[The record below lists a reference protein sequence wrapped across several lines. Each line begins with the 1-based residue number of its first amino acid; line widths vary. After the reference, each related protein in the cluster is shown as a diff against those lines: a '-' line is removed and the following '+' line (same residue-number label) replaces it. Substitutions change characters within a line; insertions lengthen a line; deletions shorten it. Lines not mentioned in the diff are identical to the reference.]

1 MIESA
6 DILLVCCVPEADLS
20 MKTLVPYAV
29 NWKISIGSARRLLHS
44 ASIFRFPLRYTFIL
58 IFLLFSFFKTSSP
71 FLCFMGDIRWHALHP
86 SNSFQDWGYTHKFF
100 EQDCEGHIRCL
111 WFLWT
116 YYPVFTGLPECC
128 FSVPVTEIPR
138 SVAILVL
145 KQKSSHGH
153 IPSGHSVSIPQI
165 SQIDFWNVDEKSLEF
180 RSLAWYNK
188 PVIISTEWGIDYNSE
203 KEINAGST
211 V

>member
-1 MIESA
+1 
-6 DILLVCCVPEADLS
+6 

-100 EQDCEGHIRCL
+100 EQDCEGHMI
-111 WFLWT
+111 
-116 YYPVFTGLPECC
+116 PVDILSCFHRSARMLFFCARHGDSSQCC
-128 FSVPVTEIPR
+128 HTRFKTEIIARAYSVR
-138 SVAILVL
+138 SF
-145 KQKSSHGH
+145 SF
-153 IPSGHSVSIPQI
+153 HSANFTNRFLECRWEESWIQI
-165 SQIDFWNVDEKSLEF
+165 TGMI
-180 RSLAWYNK
+180 
-188 PVIISTEWGIDYNSE
+188 
-203 KEINAGST
+203 
-211 V
+211 